1 MNKCVCTVLIFSGRP
16 DPTWELKE
24 SIREEFEK
32 IWKTLEP
39 IKKEPKPVP
48 SLGYRG
54 CIIRC
59 NKDIEWFAYEG
70 VVTLK
75 KKGISESHLDID
87 RKFEKF
93 VINSAPKGL
102 IPISLIFNA

>member
-24 SIREEFEK
+24 NIREEFEK
-32 IWKTLEP
+32 IWKILEP
-39 IKKEPKPVP
+39 IKKGPKPAP
-48 SLGYRG
+48 PLGYRG
-54 CIIRC
+54 CIVKC

-70 VVTLK
+70 VMTLK
-75 KKGISESHLDID
+75 KRGISESRLDID
-87 RKFEKF
+87 RKFEKL
-93 VINSAPKGL
+93 VIYSAPKGL